1 MELKINHIAVKE
13 LAEILKETGLTEIE
27 YETEQG
33 RIRVA
38 KNSAFDQSVYVPQ
51 MVQQNATPVVQP
63 VQSPSITDPAL
74 HPGAVRSPMVGTV
87 YLSPEPD
94 APAFMSVGSQVSEG
108 QTLLIIESMKVMNP
122 IKAKK
127 SGRVTQICVNDAS
140 PVEFNE
146 PLLIIE

>member
-1 MELKINHIAVKE
+1 MELKINHQAVKE
-13 LAEILKETGLTEIE
+13 LADILKETGLTEIE

-33 RIRVA
+33 RIRVV
-38 KNSAFDQSVYVPQ
+38 KSVSVEQSYVVPQ
-51 MVQQNATPVVQP
+51 AQHLAVNVAQQTSTTPVVN
-63 VQSPSITDPAL
+63 DPAQ

-87 YLSPEPD
+87 YLSPEPGKPQFIEVG
-94 APAFMSVGSQVSEG
+94 ASVTEG

-127 SGRVTQICVNDAS
+127 SGKITQICVQDAT

>member
-1 MELKINHIAVKE
+1 MELKINHSAVKE

-27 YETEQG
+27 YETEHG

-38 KNSAFDQSVYVPQ
+38 KSLHVEQSV
-51 MVQQNATPVVQP
+51 AVQP
-63 VQSPSITDPAL
+63 VQQSVASPTPVVPQADPAI
-74 HPGAVRSPMVGTV
+74 HPGTVRSPMVGTV
-87 YLSPEPD
+87 YLSPEPG
-94 APAFMSVGSQVSEG
+94 APTFVTVGANVTEG

-127 SGRVTQICVNDAS
+127 AGCIKQIFVSDAT